1 MNMDYNLFD
10 TPTSLEEALRDIEND
25 WKYKNNLF

>member
-10 TPTSLEEALRDIEND
+10 APTSLEEALRDIEND
-25 WKYKNNLF
+25 